1 MRECNA
7 ERTERNHLVESTFRN
22 RMVGN
27 GHSVSPRLARTT
39 QVPNESLGWAEVRH
53 PFHPLKG
60 QRFPVLKTR
69 RVGGT
74 ETLILREPT
83 RGSIAVRREWTDW
96 DAATAGTAAMPPGQ
110 LAFESLL
117 ELAKLVD
124 DLRHPAPQEID
135 R

>member
-1 MRECNA
+1 
-7 ERTERNHLVESTFRN
+7 
-22 RMVGN
+22 
-27 GHSVSPRLARTT
+27 PRLERTT
-39 QVPNESLGWAEVRH
+39 QVANESLGWAEVRH

-83 RGSIAVRREWTDW
+83 RGSLAVRREWTDW
-96 DAATAGTAAMPPGQ
+96 DAATASAEPATPPRQ

-124 DLRHPAPQEID
+124 DLRHPAPVEVDQ
-135 R
+135 

>member
-1 MRECNA
+1 
-7 ERTERNHLVESTFRN
+7 
-22 RMVGN
+22 
-27 GHSVSPRLARTT
+27 
-39 QVPNESLGWAEVRH
+39 LGWAEVRH
-53 PFHPLKG
+53 PFYPLKG

-96 DAATAGTAAMPPGQ
+96 DVAGEPAMPPRQ

-124 DLRHPAPQEID
+124 DLRHPVPVEID

>member
-1 MRECNA
+1 MANKGRSA
-7 ERTERNHLVESTFRN
+7 L
-22 RMVGN
+22 
-27 GHSVSPRLARTT
+27 PRSARTT
-39 QVPNESLGWAEVRH
+39 HIPNEQLGWAEVRH

-96 DAATAGTAAMPPGQ
+96 DVATGEPAMPPRQ

-124 DLRHPAPQEID
+124 DLRHPAPVKID

>member
-1 MRECNA
+1 MAVVRWEW
-7 ERTERNHLVESTFRN
+7 RRS
-22 RMVGN
+22 
-27 GHSVSPRLARTT
+27 ARTT
-39 QVPNESLGWAEVRH
+39 HIPNEQLGWAEVRH

-69 RVGGT
+69 SVRGT

-96 DAATAGTAAMPPGQ
+96 DAATASAADAIPPR
-110 LAFESLL
+110 LLTFESLL

-124 DLRHPAPQEID
+124 DLRHPAPVEID